1 MSVLATL
8 VANEPLDSL
17 WKISAGL
24 ITPMLLIIW
33 RRSRKVAKD
42 VKDTFDS
49 AKVLIH
55 ETVPSM
61 ARAIDRLEADVST
74 ATTTLADHTTA
85 INELATKVSSSG
97 GMAEVVTTV
106 IGPLMARMADAA
118 EARAELNRTRSPAR
132 RDDLPGADHTDERA
146 LP

>member
-24 ITPMLLIIW
+24 ITPLLLLLI
-33 RRSRKVAKD
+33 RKARKLVAEMSA
-42 VKDTFDS
+42 TFEG
-49 AKVLIH
+49 AQQLIT

-85 INELATKVSSSG
+85 INELATKVSHG
-97 GMAEVVTTV
+97 GAMADVVTGV
-106 IGPLMARMADAA
+106 IAPLMERMANAA
-118 EARAELNRTRSPAR
+118 EQ
-132 RDDLPGADHTDERA
+132 RA
-146 LP
+146 LPSTTEPKTP